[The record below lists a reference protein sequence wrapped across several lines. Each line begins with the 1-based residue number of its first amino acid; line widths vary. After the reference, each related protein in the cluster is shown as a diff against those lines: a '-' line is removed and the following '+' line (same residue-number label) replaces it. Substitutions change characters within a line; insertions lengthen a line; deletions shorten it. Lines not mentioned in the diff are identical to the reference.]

1 MEYGRNGMLAGALL
15 ALALVCAVAGT
26 AAAHHSFA
34 ATYDSSREASIEG
47 EVAQFLFRNPHSMV
61 QVMAPDDTGEMR
73 RWAIEWAGVNALTGE
88 GISRDTLRIGDRVVV
103 RGNPG
108 RVAED
113 YRLRMLS
120 IRRPVDGW
128 EWRGTFD

>member
-1 MEYGRNGMLAGALL
+1 MDRVLKRGAIVLLLIGIGGIVGR
-15 ALALVCAVAGT
+15 

-34 ATYDSSREASIEG
+34 ATYDASREMQIEG

-61 QVMAPDDTGEMR
+61 QVLAPDETGEMR
-73 RWAIEWAGVNALTGE
+73 RWAIEWAGVNALTGQ
-88 GISRDTLRIGDRVVV
+88 GITRQTLKIGDGVVV

-108 RVAED
+108 RVPED
-113 YRLRMLS
+113 FRMRMLS
-120 IRRPVDGW
+120 IKRPDDGW

>member
-1 MEYGRNGMLAGALL
+1 MMKKFRAFSAGALL
-15 ALALVCAVAGT
+15 VTGYALTHV

-34 ATYDSSREASIEG
+34 ATYDSSREATIEG

-61 QVMAPDDTGEMR
+61 QVLAPDETGEVR

-88 GISRDTLRIGDRVVV
+88 GISRETLRIGDRVVV

-108 RVAED
+108 RVATD
-113 YRLRMLS
+113 YRMRMLS
-120 IRRPVDGW
+120 IRRPSDGW

>member
-1 MEYGRNGMLAGALL
+1 MMKKLRAFSAGALL
-15 ALALVCAVAGT
+15 VTGYALTHV

-34 ATYDSSREASIEG
+34 ATYDSSREATIEG

-61 QVMAPDDTGEMR
+61 QVLAPDETGEVR

-88 GISRDTLRIGDRVVV
+88 GISRETLRIGDRVVV

-108 RVAED
+108 RVATD
-113 YRLRMLS
+113 YRMRMLS
-120 IRRPVDGW
+120 IRRPSDGW

>member
-1 MEYGRNGMLAGALL
+1 MRLTYRLFAICLL
-15 ALALVCAVAGT
+15 STAAAIFVGT

-34 ATYDSSREASIEG
+34 ATYDAGREAQIEG

-61 QVMAPDDTGEMR
+61 QVLAPDENGEMR
-73 RWAIEWAGVNALTGE
+73 RWAIEWAGVNVLTGE
-88 GISRDTLRIGDRVVV
+88 GITRETLRIGDKVIV

-108 RVAED
+108 RVPSD

-120 IRRPVDGW
+120 IERPEDGW
-128 EWRGTFD
+128 MWRGTFE